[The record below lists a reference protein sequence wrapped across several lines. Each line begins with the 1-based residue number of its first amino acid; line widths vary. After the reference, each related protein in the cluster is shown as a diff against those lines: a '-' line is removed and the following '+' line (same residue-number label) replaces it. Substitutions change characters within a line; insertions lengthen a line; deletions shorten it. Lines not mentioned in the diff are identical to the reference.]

1 MRLIDADEFKFKLMR
16 YDDNDLIKVKYVC
29 QYIDNAPTVNIK
41 PFASFTFDKEQLEQI
56 VEDRVIEPIKNGELV
71 LKTEERP
78 QGEWLDYSEDEG
90 YLECPICGCLT
101 NCDGNKEELHYCW
114 NCGADMRGGRE

>member
-71 LKTEERP
+71 VKTEERP
-78 QGEWLDYSEDEG
+78 QGTWQLHGMIYYCSECG
-90 YLECPICGCLT
+90 HECGESGDNFCG
-101 NCDGNKEELHYCW
+101 
-114 NCGADMRGGRE
+114 NCGADMRVKDELGGRE